1 MNKCH
6 EEYKYPLII
15 PIVIYTGNRKWSV
28 STKYSTEV
36 VKVLKNHIKGIDIEY
51 KVIDINELEIDE
63 LLRINTNLT
72 KAMAL
77 EKCKNPKELFEC
89 FNEIIKNATTDDELE
104 DMKETLKYLYEKIEV
119 KDLMNKNN
127 INETDYSKTLE
138 YVLLNNIYD
147 EKYLKEYKDIKFN
160 DASNFEEILT
170 TFLPKGYTGKE
181 INYIFKLSEKNI
193 NILKKLDYKDIS
205 NYYVIKNF
213 NANNIERYDEYK
225 KKNDINY
232 KDVVT
237 RVNIKL
243 DLPVY
248 TDTKEVED
256 GNDYLVLVN
265 KYNHLPKN
273 YRPTDLA
280 YIPGAYG
287 NNVPMRS
294 ITKDAFLELQDAAK
308 KELNINLMPTT
319 AFRDEAFQRTLYT
332 NYVNKEGVDKADTY
346 SARPGYS
353 EHQTG
358 LSIDLKNTALSNVR
372 LSDENYDWLE
382 NNAYKYGF
390 IIRFPKNKEDI
401 TLYQFEN
408 WHIRYVGRDAA
419 KTIYENKLTLE
430 EYIDLYVIEY

>member
-1 MNKCH
+1 MKKKKKIKKSFLLLITCGLILGAGVFYISNK
-6 EEYKYPLII
+6 K
-15 PIVIYTGNRKWSV
+15 
-28 STKYSTEV
+28 EV
-36 VKVLKNHIKGIDIEY
+36 AK
-51 KVIDINELEIDE
+51 
-63 LLRINTNLT
+63 
-72 KAMAL
+72 
-77 EKCKNPKELFEC
+77 PSSS
-89 FNEIIKNATTDDELE
+89 
-104 DMKETLKYLYEKIEV
+104 EV

-193 NILKKLDYKDIS
+193 NILKKIDYKDIS

-294 ITKDAFLELQDAAK
+294 VTKDAFLELQDAAK

-408 WHIRYVGRDAA
+408 WHIRYVGKDAA

>member
-1 MNKCH
+1 MKKKKKIKKSFLLLITCG
-6 EEYKYPLII
+6 LII
-15 PIVIYTGNRKWSV
+15 GAGVFYISNK
-28 STKYSTEV
+28 KEV
-36 VKVLKNHIKGIDIEY
+36 AKPASN
-51 KVIDINELEIDE
+51 
-63 LLRINTNLT
+63 
-72 KAMAL
+72 
-77 EKCKNPKELFEC
+77 
-89 FNEIIKNATTDDELE
+89 
-104 DMKETLKYLYEKIEV
+104 EV

-170 TFLPKGYTGKE
+170 TFLPFGYTGIE

-280 YIPGAYG
+280 YVPGAYG

-294 ITKDAFLELQDAAK
+294 VTKDAFLELQDAAK

-408 WHIRYVGRDAA
+408 WHIRYVGKDAA

>member
-1 MNKCH
+1 MNGYSNHYKH
-6 EEYKYPLII
+6 EESAIFSMHITVLEFII
-15 PIVIYTGNRKWSV
+15 VEN
-28 STKYSTEV
+28 
-36 VKVLKNHIKGIDIEY
+36 
-51 KVIDINELEIDE
+51 
-63 LLRINTNLT
+63 
-72 KAMAL
+72 A
-77 EKCKNPKELFEC
+77 
-89 FNEIIKNATTDDELE
+89 IIH
-104 DMKETLKYLYEKIEV
+104 
-119 KDLMNKNN
+119 
-127 INETDYSKTLE
+127 
-138 YVLLNNIYD
+138 
-147 EKYLKEYKDIKFN
+147 
-160 DASNFEEILT
+160 
-170 TFLPKGYTGKE
+170 TF
-181 INYIFKLSEKNI
+181 
-193 NILKKLDYKDIS
+193 
-205 NYYVIKNF
+205 
-213 NANNIERYDEYK
+213 
-225 KKNDINY
+225 INY

-401 TLYQFEN
+401 TLYLIDQEEEN
-408 WHIRYVGRDAA
+408 QWQELKAEWTQSRSTIRY
-419 KTIYENKLTLE
+419 
-430 EYIDLYVIEY
+430 

>member
-1 MNKCH
+1 MKKKKKIKKSFLLLITCGLILGAGVFYISNK
-6 EEYKYPLII
+6 K
-15 PIVIYTGNRKWSV
+15 
-28 STKYSTEV
+28 EV
-36 VKVLKNHIKGIDIEY
+36 AKPASN
-51 KVIDINELEIDE
+51 
-63 LLRINTNLT
+63 
-72 KAMAL
+72 
-77 EKCKNPKELFEC
+77 
-89 FNEIIKNATTDDELE
+89 
-104 DMKETLKYLYEKIEV
+104 EV

-294 ITKDAFLELQDAAK
+294 ITKDA
-308 KELNINLMPTT
+308 
-319 AFRDEAFQRTLYT
+319 Y
-332 NYVNKEGVDKADTY
+332 TY

-408 WHIRYVGRDAA
+408 WHIRYVGKDAA